1 MSLFKYFISVVA
13 AFSTA
18 ALAATTGPEKFAQLG
33 PLLDTP
39 TETRL
44 ASGAPGPDYWQ
55 QRADYRIE
63 VTLDD
68 KR

>member
-1 MSLFKYFISVVA
+1 MSLLKNIIIAASV
-13 AFSTA
+13 FSSA

-33 PLLDTP
+33 HLLNTP
-39 TETRL
+39 TATRL

-63 VTLDD
+63 VT
-68 KR
+68 